1 MINDNDIYKIKDSV
15 DFFLSNESYILA
27 YFMNTRQRKSFRV
40 NKEAVH
46 LLEYIDG
53 TRNLAEIKEIMQNRY
68 NIVSEYVNNTI
79 KTMESAHIITKVNK
93 NHNILSKDELQ
104 CYSRQ
109 INYFG
114 EFLESEEKGIE
125 AQKNIINSTII
136 IFGIGAV
143 GGSIAIELTMAGVGK
158 IILYD
163 FDKVEVSDAC
173 RHMYFK
179 EKYINANKT
188 VALKKNWKK

>member
-1 MINDNDIYKIKDSV
+1 MVNDNDIYKIKDSV
-15 DFFLSNESYILA
+15 DLFLSNENYILA

-46 LLEYIDG
+46 LLECIDG

-68 NIVSEYVNNTI
+68 NIVSEYVNNVI
-79 KTMESAHIITKVNK
+79 KTMENAHIITKINK

-104 CYSRQ
+104 RYSRQ

-143 GGSIAIELTMAGVGK
+143 GGSIAIELAMAGVGK

-179 EKYINANKT
+179 EEYINANKT
-188 VALKKNWKK
+188 VA

>member
-15 DFFLSNESYILA
+15 DLFLSNESYILA

-46 LLEYIDG
+46 LLECIDG

-104 CYSRQ
+104 RYSRQ

-143 GGSIAIELTMAGVGK
+143 GGSIAIELAMAGVGK